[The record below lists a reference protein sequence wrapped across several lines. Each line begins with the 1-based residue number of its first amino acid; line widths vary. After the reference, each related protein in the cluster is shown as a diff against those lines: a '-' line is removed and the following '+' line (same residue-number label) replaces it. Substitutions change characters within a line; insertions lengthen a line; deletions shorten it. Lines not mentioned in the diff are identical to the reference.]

1 MQKFLPIFPLN
12 LVAFPNQP
20 LNLHIFEARYKQLIN
35 DSVTNNKTFGLP
47 AVIKNNI
54 QEYGTEMRVLSIEKK
69 YEDGAMDIKTI
80 GVGVFRILE
89 VLREVPDK
97 EYSAAIVSELPL
109 PQTFDV
115 DTLHPKLLGLLN
127 ELHAQLGTNFN
138 PFDKF
143 KNPLSYELAPYVAM
157 PIKDQVHMLSIVS
170 EKQRQRFMR
179 LHLER
184 VLPTIEASKKVQEK
198 ISMNGHF
205 RNEIPPTF

>member
-20 LNLHIFEARYKQLIN
+20 LNLHIFEVRYKQLIN
-35 DSVTNNKTFGLP
+35 DSVANNKTFGLP

-80 GVGVFRILE
+80 GVGIFRILE

-115 DTLHPKLLGLLN
+115 DTLHPKLLILLN